1 EGAAV
6 EVLKMG
12 AAAIAAWLTE
22 HPEHLN
28 QPAIQRLRDY
38 LPTHSY
44 QSLMGQLP
52 VNLPAALPEDPGQWS
67 AWMQREYLPY
77 RTSQH
82 ADQGQL
88 LPTLRHF
95 AEQFLKTYS
104 KALNVGTHAEHL
116 VWTRTAA
123 LKHSRVLTLVAICDG
138 LSLYDL
144 AILQGHL
151 TQQDTGQRLSDCGVQ
166 VAFPALPTI
175 THQAKPAL
183 VRGVAPT
190 LSEGAEPLGITSTQ
204 ETKVEAALKEGRPGD
219 VVFWNYVKTDKL
231 YHDAG
236 TLSQARTEANA
247 TLMALAERLLGL
259 MLKSIPQDIPAQLVI
274 TTDHGRL
281 LMTSQRTVAP
291 PPNFKP
297 EGRAAFGQWGD
308 IPASG
313 FEVKDEFA
321 LLGRTRFGMTEE
333 AAVMWGNQ
341 MFHMAN
347 GATGSEVCPHGGI
360 TPEEVLIPW
369 AVYARDLEFRLPTF
383 EVTGEGEAEQPGTLL
398 LRAVNPNQVPV
409 TVWQVSGSVSQWVSL
424 SLPWVLSANDVTQLE
439 IPLPSWPKS
448 SDLPALQL
456 RLGVRAG
463 EGAAQEV
470 DAQINLQSEE
480 LYSSNDINLD
490 DL

>member
-1 EGAAV
+1 
-6 EVLKMG
+6 
-12 AAAIAAWLTE
+12 
-22 HPEHLN
+22 
-28 QPAIQRLRDY
+28 
-38 LPTHSY
+38 
-44 QSLMGQLP
+44 
-52 VNLPAALPEDPGQWS
+52 
-67 AWMQREYLPY
+67 MQREYLPY

-88 LPTLRHF
+88 LPTQRHF

-116 VWTRTAA
+116 VWTRSAA
-123 LKHSRVLTLVAICDG
+123 LKHSRALTLVAICDG

-144 AILQGHL
+144 AVLQGHL

-183 VRGVAPT
+183 VKGVAPT
-190 LSEGAEPLGITSTQ
+190 LSDGAEPLGIMSTQ
-204 ETKVEAALKEGRPGD
+204 ETKVASALKEGKPGD
-219 VVFWNYVKTDKL
+219 LVFWNYVKTDKL

-259 MLKSIPQDIPAQLVI
+259 MLRSIPQDVPAQLVI

-291 PPNFKP
+291 PPSFKP
-297 EGRAAFGQWGD
+297 EGRAAFGQWGN

-313 FEVKDEFA
+313 FELKDEFA
-321 LLGRTRFGMTEE
+321 LLGRTRFGMTDD
-333 AAVMWGNQ
+333 AVVMWGNQ

-383 EVTGEGEAEQPGTLL
+383 EVTGKGEAEQPGTLL
-398 LRAVNPNQVPV
+398 IRAVNPNQVPLTVGQV
-409 TVWQVSGSVSQWVSL
+409 TGSLSQWA
-424 SLPWVLSANDVTQLE
+424 SLPLPWLLPANDVTQLE
-439 IPLPSWPKS
+439 IPLSRWPKS

-456 RLGVRAG
+456 RLSIRAG